1 MPHNVAHTI
10 YYRFR
15 KLHSDQH
22 IANHLIWNVDTSEF
36 IPDSGKLDT
45 VPVQTSELLE
55 QYRKAKAA
63 IATSP
68 IEGQGEISIH
78 TTIYLPI
85 PADQP
90 ETEEL
95 ETLLDNAPA
104 TICAYPD

>member
-1 MPHNVAHTI
+1 MITHNI

-15 KLHSDQH
+15 KFHKDQH
-22 IANHLIWNVDTSEF
+22 IANDLIWDANDGEF
-36 IPDSGKLDT
+36 IPSDKFDAVPIQAHEILD
-45 VPVQTSELLE
+45 

-68 IEGQGEISIH
+68 IEGQGEITID

-95 ETLLDNAPA
+95 ETLLDNTPA
-104 TICAYPD
+104 TICACPQ